1 MRQKTIGWVAKEA
14 SVNAQTVLYY
24 ERRGLLP
31 LPSRSLS
38 GYRLFNEDTVRRIR
52 FIKRAQE
59 LGFSLK
65 QIATLLVLQ
74 GEQTASCADISNMA
88 AGHLED
94 IEDKI
99 HDLERMRTA
108 LIPLVNACPGKGPL
122 KACPIMDSLDKPNDQ
137 ETQCSEEPQ

>member
-14 SVNAQTVLYY
+14 GVNAQTVLYY

-31 LPSRSLS
+31 TPSRSAS
-38 GYRLFNEDTVRRIR
+38 GYRLFDEEAVRRIR

-65 QIATLLVLQ
+65 QITALLALQ
-74 GEQTASCADISNMA
+74 EEQDASCAEVSAMA
-88 AGHLED
+88 ASHFED
-94 IEDKI
+94 IEKKI
-99 HDLERMRTA
+99 RDLERMREA

-122 KACPIMDSLDKPNDQ
+122 KACPIMDSLEGD
-137 ETQCSEEPQ
+137 E

>member
-14 SVNAQTVLYY
+14 DVNVQTVLYY

-31 LPSRSLS
+31 APSRSLS
-38 GYRLFNEDTVRRIR
+38 GYRLFGKDTVQRIR

-65 QIATLLVLQ
+65 QVTALLALQ
-74 GEQTASCADISNMA
+74 GRQDTNCAEVSDMAADHLADI
-88 AGHLED
+88 EQ
-94 IEDKI
+94 KI
-99 HDLERMRTA
+99 HDLECMRAA

-122 KACPIMDSLDKPNDQ
+122 KACPILDSLDKPNDQ
-137 ETQCSEEPQ
+137 GIS

>member
-14 SVNAQTVLYY
+14 GVNAQTVLYY

-31 LPSRSLS
+31 APSRSAS
-38 GYRLFNEDTVRRIR
+38 GYRLFNDESVRRIR

-65 QIATLLVLQ
+65 QIAALLALQ
-74 GEQTASCADISNMA
+74 GERDASCTGISDMA

-94 IEDKI
+94 IESKI
-99 HDLERMRTA
+99 HDLERMREA
-108 LIPLVNACPGKGPL
+108 LVPLVNACPGKGPL
-122 KACPIMDSLDKPNDQ
+122 KSCPILDSLEDDG
-137 ETQCSEEPQ
+137 

>member
-14 SVNAQTVLYY
+14 GVNAQTVLYY

-31 LPSRSLS
+31 APSRSFS
-38 GYRLFNEDTVRRIR
+38 GYRLFDEETVRRIR

-65 QIATLLVLQ
+65 QITALLALQ
-74 GEQTASCADISNMA
+74 GEQDASCAEVSAMA
-88 AGHLED
+88 ASHFED
-94 IEDKI
+94 IEQKI
-99 HDLERMRTA
+99 RDLERMREA

-122 KACPIMDSLDKPNDQ
+122 KTCPIMDSLDKSNDQ
-137 ETQCSEEPQ
+137 EVS